1 MTLAL
6 HLSLW
11 HPDDVMLQWDI
22 MQNNK
27 KSIIHL
33 PSLIIG
39 VGMAAG
45 FAALL
50 AISAKKPPLSVACEN
65 DKVIYTEVE
74 IVIPEISLKHQL

>member
-50 AISAKKPPLSVACEN
+50 AISAKNHSRLPVKM
-65 DKVIYTEVE
+65 TR
-74 IVIPEISLKHQL
+74 